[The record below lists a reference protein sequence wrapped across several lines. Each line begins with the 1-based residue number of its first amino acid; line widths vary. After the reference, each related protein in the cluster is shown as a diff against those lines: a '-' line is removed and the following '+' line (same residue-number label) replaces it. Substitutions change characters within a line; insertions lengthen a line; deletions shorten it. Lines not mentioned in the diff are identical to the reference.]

1 MIDIDLNQS
10 DVNQCARDQ
19 QLFSGSNK
27 CSETTQ
33 VSSRMD
39 LPVIQK
45 KHAVLFMKQSF
56 NTYYQ
61 F

>member
-33 VSSRMD
+33 VSSRMV

-45 KHAVLFMKQSF
+45 TCSLIFESIV
-56 NTYYQ
+56 
-61 F
+61 

>member
-45 KHAVLFMKQSF
+45 TCSF
-56 NTYYQ
+56 IYESIV
-61 F
+61 